1 MTTIAPERLEL
12 ATTEAGVLGLLALEG
27 ERSGYDLSKQAE
39 RSVGHVWAP
48 TKSHLY
54 AVLRRLSAQ
63 GLVSARQVAQERRPD
78 KQLYSLTEAGHASLR
93 AWLDAA
99 PRGDQSGLV
108 LRLFLGGLASAESHR
123 RTLEAF
129 RDDLLEQLEVYAE
142 IDGRNSRRGHD
153 LFHGAVLDLGIARA
167 EAARGWAEARLAE
180 LD

>member
-1 MTTIAPERLEL
+1 MTTIALDTLRL
-12 ATTEAGVLGLLALEG
+12 ATTEAGVLGLLALDG

-39 RSVGHVWAP
+39 QSVGHVWAP

-78 KQLYSLTEAGHASLR
+78 KQLYSLTEAGHASLQ
-93 AWLDAA
+93 AWLDAV

-129 RDDLLEQLEVYAE
+129 RDDMLAQLEVYAE
-142 IDGRNSRRGHD
+142 IDARNSRRGHD

-167 EAARGWAEARLAE
+167 EAALAWAEARLAE
-180 LD
+180 PA